1 MHQHDQKNLKR
12 ALFDTLK
19 IAISLQP
26 FAPQTRHGLL
36 RTSSHF
42 DYRALKQPFE
52 QCLRAESAV
61 TTAITLAIISSAVQ
75 ILRRGRA
82 PFVPPLGDKISHSAL
97 SITFQIF
104 LVHLELTAMRLVM
117 AFL

>member
-12 ALFDTLK
+12 ALYDTLK

-42 DYRALKQPFE
+42 DYRALKQHFE
-52 QCLRAESAV
+52 QFLRTESAV
-61 TTAITLAIISSAVQ
+61 TTAITLAII
-75 ILRRGRA
+75 
-82 PFVPPLGDKISHSAL
+82 
-97 SITFQIF
+97 
-104 LVHLELTAMRLVM
+104 
-117 AFL
+117 